1 MGDMKGPDRRR
12 DLIGQWKGRRSLG
25 VDPEQGVEK
34 PAIRQDELEGRR
46 RD

>member
-1 MGDMKGPDRRR
+1 VEAPA
-12 DLIGQWKGRRSLG
+12 SLE

-34 PAIRQDELEGRR
+34 PAIGQDELEGRR